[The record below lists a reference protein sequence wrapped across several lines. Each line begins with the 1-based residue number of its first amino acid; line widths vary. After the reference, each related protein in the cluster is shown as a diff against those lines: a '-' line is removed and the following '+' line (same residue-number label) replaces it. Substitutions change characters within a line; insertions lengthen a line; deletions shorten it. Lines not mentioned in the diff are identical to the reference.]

1 MTQLSKSA
9 LVTKFNDATT
19 GLFKA
24 GQNRGI
30 GSDDMRTFVTDLA
43 DSLFNTITDSLPVT
57 VDTSGPTITLNFANN
72 GSRVFNSDS
81 TLGSPATVGRSNDSN
96 AVYFE
101 WTFIISNVLAVL
113 TFTGFKM
120 SDVRWSPGSE
130 EWEPAET
137 GKYKAVGTHDGSDWL
152 LDISAA
158 PYV

>member
-9 LVTKFNDATT
+9 LVTKFNDAST

-30 GSDDMRTFVTDLA
+30 GSDDMRTFIEDLV
-43 DSLFNTITDSLPVT
+43 DSLFNTITDSLPFT
-57 VDTSGPTITLNFANN
+57 IDTSDSVITLNFANN
-72 GSRVFNSDS
+72 GSRIFNSDS
-81 TLGSPATVGRSNDSN
+81 TLGSPATVQRSNDSN

-101 WTFIISNVLAVL
+101 WTFIISNVGAVL
-113 TFTGFKM
+113 TFENYKM
-120 SDVRWSPGSE
+120 SDVRWNQSSD
-130 EWEPAET
+130 EWTPAEN
-137 GKYKAVGTHDGSDWL
+137 GKYKAVGIYDGSEWL